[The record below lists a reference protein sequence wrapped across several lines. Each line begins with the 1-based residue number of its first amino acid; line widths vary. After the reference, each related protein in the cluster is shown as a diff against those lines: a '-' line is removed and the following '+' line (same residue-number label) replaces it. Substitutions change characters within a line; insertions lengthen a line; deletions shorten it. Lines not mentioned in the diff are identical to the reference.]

1 LAVAINRAV
10 RVDDEWFDE
19 PDDLDRLARALEAI
33 EDIEDPVA
41 AAAVVAFRVAHAQ
54 AFGEGNKR
62 TAFLLARWLLDNNGE
77 DAFTLLPAEDRVLAD
92 LLVKAAAGSNV
103 QRDIVLLLQERR
115 L

>member
-33 EDIEDPVA
+33 EYIEDPVA